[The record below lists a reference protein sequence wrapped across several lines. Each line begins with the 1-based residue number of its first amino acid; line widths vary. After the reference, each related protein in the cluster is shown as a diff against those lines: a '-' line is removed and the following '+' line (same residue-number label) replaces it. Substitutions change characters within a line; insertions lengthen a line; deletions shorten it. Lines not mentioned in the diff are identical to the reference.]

1 LLHCTKVK
9 ARYRKRSEDQ
19 YQGLEIKLNAAEDW
33 SEMQPLST
41 TASRTA
47 DVSLE
52 EHLTFERLLAD
63 LSARFANVL
72 GDQLEEEIESALKQL
87 LTFLDFDR
95 SNFGEFTADGWASIL
110 CSMAAEGVERYPP
123 GPVPKFAAWYLS
135 RLRAEKIVRV
145 RSIDDLPHGTSEEAE
160 YFRQSGIRSSVGIPL
175 HVGGRIVGFI
185 NFSAFRSTREWPD
198 DLIARLK
205 IVGEVIAQAL
215 VRKRSEAAL
224 QASEERWRSIF
235 EASNLGISIIDQN
248 LRYIATNPAFQAMLG
263 YTDVELKNLTAV
275 EVTAEED
282 RDVTRILINELQ
294 QGERHHYQ
302 SVKQYRRKNGT
313 IMWGHV
319 YASTVLNAQS
329 GAKMFIGTLIDITA
343 TKHAQ
348 DALRATQ
355 AKLAHITRQ
364 STMHEVTATIAHEV
378 NQPLAAIVANGNA
391 ALRWLRKIP
400 PDFAEAVVNV
410 NQIVND
416 GHRASGVIASIR
428 GMFKKDDHAKVL
440 LDVNEVIR
448 EVLELLHGELNSKR
462 VSVRT
467 KLSRNLPQVLAD
479 HVQLLQVILNLVTNA
494 VEAMSNNP
502 VGSRVL
508 NVNSKS
514 SQPNEVIIAVEDSGP
529 GIEAK
534 DLDRIFD
541 AFFTTKSQGM
551 GMGLSI
557 CRSIVESHG
566 GRVWAAGRRPHGSIF
581 YIALPGAAVQDVGMR

>member
-1 LLHCTKVK
+1 
-9 ARYRKRSEDQ
+9 
-19 YQGLEIKLNAAEDW
+19 
-33 SEMQPLST
+33 MQPLST

-52 EHLTFERLLAD
+52 EHLAFERLLAD
-63 LSARFANVL
+63 LSARFANAL
-72 GDQLEEEIESALKQL
+72 GDQLEEEIEGALKQL

-95 SNFGEFTADGWASIL
+95 SNFGEFTPDGWANIL
-110 CSMAAEGVERYPP
+110 CSVAAEGVERYPP

-135 RLRAEKIVRV
+135 RLRTEKIVRV
-145 RSIDDLPHGTSEEAE
+145 RSIDDLPRGASEEAE

-263 YTDVELKNLTAV
+263 YTDVELTNLTAV
-275 EVTAEED
+275 DVTAEED
-282 RDVTRILINELQ
+282 RDATRILINELQ
-294 QGERHHYQ
+294 QGERHHYE
-302 SVKQYRRKNGT
+302 SVKQYRRKDGT

-319 YASTVLNAQS
+319 YASTVLDAQS

-355 AKLAHITRQ
+355 AKHAHITRQ
-364 STMHEVTATIAHEV
+364 STLHEVTATIAHEV

-400 PDFAEAVVNV
+400 PDVAEAVVNV

-428 GMFKKDDHAKVL
+428 GMFKKDDHAKLL

-448 EVLELLHGELNSKR
+448 EVLELLHGELSSKR
-462 VSVRT
+462 VAVRT
-467 KLSRNLPQVLAD
+467 KLSRNVPHVLAVR
-479 HVQLLQVILNLVTNA
+479 VQLQQVILNLVTNA
-494 VEAMSNNP
+494 VEAMCNNP
-502 VGSRVL
+502 AGSRVL

-557 CRSIVESHG
+557 CRSIVESHR

-581 YIALPGAAVQDVGMR
+581 YIALPGAAAQDIGMR

>member
-1 LLHCTKVK
+1 
-9 ARYRKRSEDQ
+9 
-19 YQGLEIKLNAAEDW
+19 
-33 SEMQPLST
+33 MQPLST

-263 YTDVELKNLTAV
+263 YTDLELTNLTAV
-275 EVTAEED
+275 DVTAEED
-282 RDVTRILINELQ
+282 RDATRILINELQ

-467 KLSRNLPQVLAD
+467 KLSRNLPQVLAV
-479 HVQLLQVILNLVTNA
+479 HVQLQQVILNLVTNA

-502 VGSRVL
+502 AGSRVL

-581 YIALPGAAVQDVGMR
+581 YVTLPGAAAQDVGMG

>member
-1 LLHCTKVK
+1 
-9 ARYRKRSEDQ
+9 
-19 YQGLEIKLNAAEDW
+19 
-33 SEMQPLST
+33 MQPLST

-110 CSMAAEGVERYPP
+110 CSIAAEGVERYPP

-135 RLRAEKIVRV
+135 RLRAETIVRV
-145 RSIDDLPHGTSEEAE
+145 RSINDLPHGVSEEAE

-263 YTDVELKNLTAV
+263 YTDLELKNLTAV
-275 EVTAEED
+275 DITAEED

-319 YASTVLNAQS
+319 YASTVLDAQS

-343 TKHAQ
+343 TRHAQ

-400 PDFAEAVVNV
+400 PDVAEAMVNV

-416 GHRASGVIASIR
+416 GHRASGVIAGIR
-428 GMFKKDDHAKVL
+428 GMFKKDDHARVL

-534 DLDRIFD
+534 VLDHIFD

-557 CRSIVESHG
+557 CRSIVESHR

-581 YIALPGAAVQDVGMR
+581 YVTLPGAAAQDVDMG